1 MWQFLV
7 RFILRNRLA
16 ILIVIGLLTIFMGY
30 EGSKVQLSYHLAK
43 MLPSSD
49 PTSIEYAQFKKEF
62 GQSSDGNISFIAVN
76 DPKLFTLQ
84 HFDDWY
90 DLTHKLMKIKGV
102 KQVVS
107 SARVFTLI
115 RNDSLHKFQFVNLV
129 PHRPTTQKQV
139 DSIRDVL
146 YNLPMYQD
154 RLFNRKTHAHLI
166 MVTVDKNILN
176 SRARIPLMKKITQ
189 TAEAYGKK
197 YHLDIKKS
205 GLPYIRTIQSQLI
218 LSESLWFVLFSA
230 FVTFVLL
237 FVLFRSL
244 RAVFFAMV
252 VVIVAVIWTLGTV
265 TLLGYKFTLLTGV
278 LPPLLIV
285 IGVENSIFLLNKYL
299 DEIRLHGNKT
309 RALSRMIV
317 RIGKANLLTN
327 ATTAAGFGAFIVTSN
342 TFLVEFGVVA
352 TLNILAIYVLS
363 MLLLPI
369 LFSYFPVPK
378 PRHLKHLNSEKSFTT
393 RIINLVGKVILHYR
407 PAIYG
412 ATVLLVLVG
421 AYGITKLKTTGTIVD
436 DISKKNKLQKDLMWM
451 EKNFKG
457 VMPLEITVD
466 TKRKGGLLRLS
477 NLRKIQ
483 QLQDTLALYPEF
495 ARPISIVEVVKAA
508 KQAFYRGN
516 PKMYSLPNNQEKNF
530 ILSYLPNFK
539 KGTHAKKRNLLNS
552 FVDSTLRITRISVQM
567 ANIGTNEID
576 SIIHSIRPKI
586 NKIFPPSKYEVHL
599 TGTSVVFLKSTN
611 YLVRNLAYSLL
622 LAVAVITILMSFIF
636 SSAKMVVV
644 SLIPN
649 TIPLILTAGMMGYF
663 GISIKPS
670 TIIIFSIALGIS
682 VDNTIHYLSR
692 YRLHLLTNRWDVKK
706 SVMDALHEAGYSMIF
721 SATVLFFGFYIFTF
735 SSFGGTEALGY
746 LVSFTLLVALL
757 TNLFVLPS
765 LLLSL
770 DKWLLTKSFKESK
783 REVFAEE
790 KHGELDSI
798 VSEEL
803 ENKKKN

>member
-1 MWQFLV
+1 
-7 RFILRNRLA
+7 
-16 ILIVIGLLTIFMGY
+16 
-30 EGSKVQLSYHLAK
+30 
-43 MLPSSD
+43 
-49 PTSIEYAQFKKEF
+49 
-62 GQSSDGNISFIAVN
+62 
-76 DPKLFTLQ
+76 
-84 HFDDWY
+84 
-90 DLTHKLMKIKGV
+90 
-102 KQVVS
+102 
-107 SARVFTLI
+107 
-115 RNDSLHKFQFVNLV
+115 
-129 PHRPTTQKQV
+129 
-139 DSIRDVL
+139 
-146 YNLPMYQD
+146 
-154 RLFNRKTHAHLI
+154 
-166 MVTVDKNILN
+166 
-176 SRARIPLMKKITQ
+176 
-189 TAEAYGKK
+189 
-197 YHLDIKKS
+197 
-205 GLPYIRTIQSQLI
+205 
-218 LSESLWFVLFSA
+218 
-230 FVTFVLL
+230 
-237 FVLFRSL
+237 
-244 RAVFFAMV
+244 MV

-378 PRHLKHLNSEKSFTT
+378 PRHLKHLNNEKSLTT
-393 RIINLVGKVILHYR
+393 RIINLVAKVILHYR

-412 ATVLLVLVG
+412 VTILLVLVG

-692 YRLHLLTNRWDVKK
+692 YRLHLLANRWDVKK